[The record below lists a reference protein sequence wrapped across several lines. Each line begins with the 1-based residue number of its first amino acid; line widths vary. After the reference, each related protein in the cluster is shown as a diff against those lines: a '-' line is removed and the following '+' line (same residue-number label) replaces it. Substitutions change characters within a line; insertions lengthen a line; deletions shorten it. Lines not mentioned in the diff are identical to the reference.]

1 MVKIVIKERDPKDP
15 LNKLEGKEL
24 QIRTA
29 DERSLRVRWDSGTM
43 LRELRDAKWAGVPGG
58 LDGAA
63 KRLGVNRQELQFRMR
78 FAESRQA
85 LAHAV
90 SNGWSWHETRN
101 RMTELVGRKR
111 AASKKAA
118 ATTSKATTSK
128 ATTSPKTASAKDEAP
143 KEPAPKQEATPT
155 EEAPKEQ
162 ETPERPP
169 KVVPANE
176 VEIRRMKNTLHRTH
190 GDGLTETALKLL
202 DQMVEEIARIL
213 DEAGTAKRGAAQ

>member
-24 QIRTA
+24 QIRNA
-29 DERSLRVRWDSGTM
+29 DERSLKVRWDSGTM
-43 LRELRDAKWAGVPGG
+43 LRELRDAKWEGVPGG
-58 LDGAA
+58 IEGVA
-63 KRLGVNRQELQFRMR
+63 KRLDVSRPELQNRMR
-78 FAESRQA
+78 FAERREA
-85 LAHAV
+85 LVYAV
-90 SNGWSWHETRN
+90 NKGWSWHETLQH
-101 RMTELVGRKR
+101 MSELVPSKRK
-111 AASKKAA
+111 ATKK
-118 ATTSKATTSK
+118 TTTTSK
-128 ATTSPKTASAKDEAP
+128 ATTSPKTASVKDEAP
-143 KEPAPKQEATPT
+143 KEQPAPKQEATPT
-155 EEAPKEQ
+155 EEAPNEQ